1 MRAPATSPAAPAAT
15 ARPADLLR
23 ELLQDATNS
32 EVVSRLT
39 TPDVTY
45 VSLNYR
51 NDDLHKSMPWCGT
64 YSGPQSIVS
73 TFERVR
79 RFWHQDDFQIEDLF
93 GDESR
98 AAVFGRMTYT
108 STVLGKT
115 ITSPFTVFVR
125 VTDGRIS
132 YMQFMEDTFMTSS
145 SFRSHGTWYFVSDPA
160 TKREYAVGDESY

>member
-1 MRAPATSPAAPAAT
+1 MNPSTPTPDTLGSLPAK
-15 ARPADLLR
+15 LLR
-23 ELLQDATNS
+23 ELLQDPTNP
-32 EVVSRLT
+32 EVVGRLT
-39 TPDVTY
+39 TPDVAY

-64 YSGPQSIVS
+64 YSGPDSIVS
-73 TFERVR
+73 TFVRVR
-79 RFWHQDDFQIEDLF
+79 RFWHSDKFEIEDLF
-93 GDESR
+93 GDDTR

-125 VTDGRIS
+125 VTDGQIS

-145 SFRSHGTWYFVSDPA
+145 SFRSHGTWYFVSDPE
-160 TKREYAVGDESY
+160 TKREYAAGDESY